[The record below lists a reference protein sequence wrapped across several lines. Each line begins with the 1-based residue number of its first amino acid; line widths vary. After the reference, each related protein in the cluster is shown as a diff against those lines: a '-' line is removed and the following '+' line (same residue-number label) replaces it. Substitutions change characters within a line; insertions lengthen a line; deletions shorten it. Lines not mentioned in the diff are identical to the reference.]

1 MIERRKTDRPG
12 SNRQR
17 VEREAIEPCDKKK
30 KACFD
35 SVLKIF
41 WLMFGSI
48 TKTQLILATHQK
60 HLFLIFS
67 LDNLL
72 AFATLVI

>member
-1 MIERRKTDRPG
+1 MMGRRKTDRPG
-12 SNRQR
+12 SNWQR
-17 VEREAIEPCDKKK
+17 VEREAIEPCDKK